1 MLEFK
6 HAEGGGRSAL
16 LVSASF
22 LMAVVASIWLLHWIA
37 Q

>member
-1 MLEFK
+1 LLK
-6 HAEGGGRSAL
+6 DAECGCGSAL
-16 LVSASF
+16 LVNALF